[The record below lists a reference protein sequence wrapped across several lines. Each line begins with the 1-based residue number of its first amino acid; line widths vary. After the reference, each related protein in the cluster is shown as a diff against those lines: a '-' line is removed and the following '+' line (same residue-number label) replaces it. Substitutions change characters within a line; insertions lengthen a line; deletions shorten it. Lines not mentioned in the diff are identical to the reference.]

1 VAPIRLT
8 ALRYPAAP
16 NIDYWIKGEKENPM
30 ANTVVEVKKHE
41 RPAPAPIPTVA
52 PDMWQTF
59 QNQMDQVFDRF
70 WRRGFGFPSLRRTF
84 AFPTAWPLE
93 GEGLAAPAMDFT
105 EDEKTYRLTA
115 ELPGMSEKDIDVQMS
130 GDMLTIKG
138 EKRQEKEEKAENYYV
153 SERRFGSFQRSFT
166 LPDGI
171 DRDKIEAGFEK
182 GVLTITLPKTPET
195 VKEQKKIEVKAK

>member
-1 VAPIRLT
+1 MQEEVSAH
-8 ALRYPAAP
+8 
-16 NIDYWIKGEKENPM
+16 KEHDRDDP
-30 ANTVVEVKKHE
+30 E
-41 RPAPAPIPTVA
+41 RGR
-52 PDMWQTF
+52 QK
-59 QNQMDQVFDRF
+59 
-70 WRRGFGFPSLRRTF
+70 
-84 AFPTAWPLE
+84 